1 MSWIDAAE
9 IAMQNL
15 SASLGIPYDF
25 ERNESPTEQLPD
37 TYMVYF
43 LVDDPG
49 STWADG
55 KETSHETRVQVSLF
69 YRDKRV
75 MLTVPKRIEDTF
87 IAAGFSRV
95 GSGRIPYQINTGHYG
110 WRCDFRFYERRDRN

>member
-9 IAMQNL
+9 IVMQNL
-15 SASLGIPYDF
+15 STALGIPYDF

-49 STWADG
+49 ATWADG
-55 KETSHETRVQVSLF
+55 KETGHEARIQVSLF
-69 YRDKRV
+69 YKDKRI
-75 MLTVPKRIEDTF
+75 MLTAPKQIEDAF
-87 IAAGFSRV
+87 IAADFCRV
-95 GSGRIPYQINTGHYG
+95 GSGRIPYQASTGHYG
-110 WRCDFRFYERRDRN
+110 WRCDFRYFERRD